1 MKYLYKYFMM
11 KILCT
16 GNPSGGIAQSIQR
29 LYPDTTF
36 ISRSNG
42 YDLTTDEGIDKF
54 KNIISNFNVF
64 INHSQLQG
72 TTLQRDLLLYT
83 RKAWTE
89 GYVIN
94 IGSVIEFKRWE
105 WLEPAAAEEKRQ
117 LRDLSLELSSEHF
130 KTTHLV
136 VGGLQS
142 CNNDPL
148 RIHTD
153 RVAETIKWILEN
165 ENHIPLLYVD
175 HVSDELI
182 KRYLR

>member
-1 MKYLYKYFMM
+1 M

-16 GNPSGGIAQSIQR
+16 GNPKDGIACS
-29 LYPDTTF
+29 LKAMYPDTTF

-42 YDLTTDEGIDKF
+42 YDLTTPAGLNKF
-54 KNIISNFNVF
+54 KSLLSDYNVF
-64 INHSQLQG
+64 INHSQLYGDLQG
-72 TTLQRDLLLYT
+72 QLLT
-83 RKAWTE
+83 IVSQTWTH
-89 GYVIN
+89 GHVVN
-94 IGSVIEFKRWE
+94 IGSVLEFKKWE
-105 WLEPAAAEEKRQ
+105 FIELSAAEEKRK

-130 KTTHLV
+130 KTTHLI

-142 CNNDPL
+142 CNDDPL

-175 HVSDELI
+175 HVSDELVN
-182 KRYLR
+182 RYLK

>member
-1 MKYLYKYFMM
+1 M

-16 GNPSGGIAQSIQR
+16 GNPSFGIAQSLQNI
-29 LYPDTTF
+29 YPDITF

-42 YDLTTDEGIDKF
+42 YDLTTDEGIEKF
-54 KNIISNFNVF
+54 RNLLPEFDVF
-64 INHSQLQG
+64 INHAQLVG
-72 TTLQRDLLLYT
+72 DIQRQLLTYSKEL
-83 RKAWTE
+83 WTS
-89 GYVIN
+89 GHVIN
-94 IGSVIEFKRWE
+94 IGSVMEFPKWE
-105 WLEPAAAEEKRQ
+105 WIEPATAEEKRK

-130 KTTHLV
+130 KTTHLI

-153 RVAETIKWILEN
+153 RIAETIKWVLEN

-182 KRYLR
+182 KRYLK

>member
-1 MKYLYKYFMM
+1 MM

-16 GNPSGGIAQSIQR
+16 GNPKDGIACSLKE
-29 LYPDTTF
+29 LYPDTMF

-42 YDLTTDEGIDKF
+42 YDLTTDNGKDKF
-54 KNIISNFNVF
+54 KNLLADYNVF
-64 INHSQLQG
+64 INHSQLDG
-72 TTLQRDLLLYT
+72 DLQRQLLT
-83 RKAWTE
+83 VVSQAWTH
-89 GYVIN
+89 GHVVN
-94 IGSVIEFKRWE
+94 IGSVLEFKKWE
-105 WLEPAAAEEKRQ
+105 FIEPAAAEEKRK

-130 KTTHLV
+130 KTTHLI

-142 CNNDPL
+142 CNDDPL

-175 HVSDELI
+175 HVSDELV
-182 KRYLR
+182 KRYLK

>member
-1 MKYLYKYFMM
+1 M

-16 GNPSGGIAQSIQR
+16 GNPAAGIAQSIQK

-42 YDLTTDEGIDKF
+42 YDLTTTDGLDKF
-54 KNIISNFNVF
+54 KNLLSAYNVF
-64 INHSQLQG
+64 INHAQLAG
-72 TTLQRDLLLYT
+72 TIQCDLLNIT
-83 RKAWTE
+83 RELWTT

-105 WLEPAAAEEKRQ
+105 WLEPKAAEEKRQ
-117 LRDLSLELSSEHF
+117 LRDLSLQLSSEHF
-130 KTTHLV
+130 RTTHLI

-142 CNNDPL
+142 CNDDPL

-153 RVAETIKWILEN
+153 RVADTIKWILEN

-175 HVSDELI
+175 HVNDELI
-182 KRYLR
+182 KCYLK

>member
-1 MKYLYKYFMM
+1 M

-16 GNPSGGIAQSIQR
+16 GNPSGGIAQSLQKI
-29 LYPDTTF
+29 YPETTF

-42 YDLTTDEGIDKF
+42 YDLTTAEGVDKF
-54 KNIISNFNVF
+54 KKLLPDYDVF
-64 INHSQLQG
+64 INHAQLSG
-72 TTLQRDLLLYT
+72 TIQRDLLKYVSEI
-83 RKAWTE
+83 WTT

-105 WLEPAAAEEKRQ
+105 WLEPKAAEEKRQ
-117 LRDLSLELSSEHF
+117 LRELSLELSSEHF
-130 KTTHLV
+130 KTTHLI

-142 CNNDPL
+142 CNDDPL

-153 RVAETIKWILEN
+153 RIADTIKWILEN
-165 ENHIPLLYVD
+165 ESHIPLMYVD

-182 KRYLR
+182 RRYLK

>member
-1 MKYLYKYFMM
+1 MVR
-11 KILCT
+11 IICT
-16 GNPSGGIAQSIQR
+16 GNPTAGIARSIQKI
-29 LYPDTTF
+29 YPDTTF

-42 YDLTTDEGIDKF
+42 YDLTTAEGVDKF
-54 KNIISNFNVF
+54 KDIISNFDVF
-64 INHSQLQG
+64 INHAQLQG
-72 TTLQRDLLLYT
+72 TTIQRDLLQYT
-83 RKAWTE
+83 KDLWIE

-105 WLEPAAAEEKRQ
+105 WLDPAAAKEKRQ

-130 KTTHLV
+130 KTTHLI

-142 CNNDPL
+142 SNRDPL

-165 ENHIPLLYVD
+165 ENHIPLIYVD

-182 KRYLR
+182 DLYTKKQ

>member
-1 MKYLYKYFMM
+1 M

-16 GNPSGGIAQSIQR
+16 GNPTSGIAQSIQK
-29 LYPDTTF
+29 LYPETMF
-36 ISRSNG
+36 VSRSNG
-42 YDLTTDEGIDKF
+42 YNLTTDEGIEKF
-54 KNIISNFNVF
+54 KKLLPDYNVF
-64 INHSQLQG
+64 INHAQLTG
-72 TTLQRDLLLYT
+72 TTQCNLLNITRDLWAT
-83 RKAWTE
+83 

-105 WLEPAAAEEKRQ
+105 WLEPKAAEEKRK
-117 LRDLSLELSSEHF
+117 LRDLSLELNSEHF
-130 KTTHLV
+130 KTTHLI

-153 RVAETIKWILEN
+153 RIAETIKWILEN
-165 ENHIPLLYVD
+165 ENHVPLLYVD

-182 KRYLR
+182 KRYLK

>member
-1 MKYLYKYFMM
+1 M

-16 GNPSGGIAQSIQR
+16 GNPTDGIAKSLQQI
-29 LYPDTTF
+29 YPDTMF

-42 YDLTTDEGIDKF
+42 YDFTTEDGIEKF
-54 KNIISNFNVF
+54 KALLPEYNVF
-64 INHSQLQG
+64 INHSQLVG
-72 TTLQRDLLLYT
+72 DLQRQLLT
-83 RKAWTE
+83 FASQEWAA
-89 GYVIN
+89 GHVIN
-94 IGSVIEFKRWE
+94 IGSVMEFKKWE
-105 WLEPAAAEEKRQ
+105 WIEPAAAEEKRL

-130 KTTHLV
+130 KTTHLI

-165 ENHIPLLYVD
+165 ENHVPLMYVD

-182 KRYLR
+182 KRYLK

>member
-1 MKYLYKYFMM
+1 MM

-16 GNPSGGIAQSIQR
+16 GNPKNGIAQSLQL
-29 LYPDTTF
+29 LYPNTTF

-42 YDLTTDEGIDKF
+42 YDLNTTEGLEKF
-54 KNIISNFNVF
+54 CNLLPDFNVF
-64 INHSQLQG
+64 INHSQLAGDTQCK
-72 TTLQRDLLLYT
+72 LLT
-83 RKAWTE
+83 AVREAWST
-89 GYVIN
+89 GHVIN
-94 IGSVIEFKRWE
+94 IGSVLEFKKWE
-105 WLEPAAAEEKRQ
+105 FIEPTAAEEKRK
-117 LRDLSLELSSEHF
+117 LRDLSLELSTEFF
-130 KTTHLV
+130 KTTHLI

-153 RVAETIKWILEN
+153 KVAETIKWILEN

-175 HVSDELI
+175 RVSDELV

>member
-1 MKYLYKYFMM
+1 MM

-16 GNPSGGIAQSIQR
+16 GNPKDGIACSLKAI
-29 LYPDTTF
+29 YPDTMF

-42 YDLTTDEGIDKF
+42 YDLTTDDSKDKF
-54 KNIISNFNVF
+54 KKLLPDYNVF
-64 INHSQLQG
+64 INHSQLCG
-72 TTLQRDLLLYT
+72 DLQRQLLT
-83 RKAWTE
+83 VVSQAWTH
-89 GYVIN
+89 GHVIN
-94 IGSVIEFKRWE
+94 IGSVLEFKKWE
-105 WLEPAAAEEKRQ
+105 FIEPSAAEEKRR

-130 KTTHLV
+130 KTTHLI

-142 CNNDPL
+142 CNDDPL

-175 HVSDELI
+175 HVSDELV
-182 KRYLR
+182 KRYLK

>member
-1 MKYLYKYFMM
+1 M

-16 GNPSGGIAQSIQR
+16 GNPSKGIAQSIHK

-36 ISRSNG
+36 LSRSNG
-42 YDLTTDEGIDKF
+42 YDLTTQDGIDKF
-54 KNIISNFNVF
+54 KSMLPDYDVF
-64 INHSQLQG
+64 INHSQLTGQ
-72 TTLQRDLLLYT
+72 TQRDLLTYASE
-83 RKAWTE
+83 AWSE

-105 WLEPAAAEEKRQ
+105 WLEPTAAEEKRQ
-117 LRDLSLELSSEHF
+117 LRELSLELSSQHF
-130 KTTHLV
+130 KTTHLI

-142 CNNDPL
+142 CNEDPL

-165 ENHIPLLYVD
+165 ENHIPLIYVD
-175 HVSDELI
+175 HVNDELI
-182 KRYLR
+182 KRYLK